1 MFSNYLEP
9 YFLQVVF
16 EMISYYYQ
24 HFCIILDISNILFK
38 HRASCYILVP
48 SQGSSWSGLQKGPA
62 SLTMWIFSAL
72 KADSSSLLQE
82 QDLSLLPP
90 SDPLRT
96 WSGQRSPA
104 NRVQFFPESK
114 HEVQRTIF
122 FWTSRPTESQNFTSK
137 CRWQHPHIPH
147 LSCSSLLIASSYQ
160 AELWTSDGR
169 SCVMRTS
176 SGSWKKAHSRFIS
189 ERPIVFGSKMEP

>member
-38 HRASCYILVP
+38 HRASCYIPVP

-114 HEVQRTIF
+114 HEVQRTKL
-122 FWTSRPTESQNFTSK
+122 FWLEDQQNHRTLQANAGGRWCIHTSPI
-137 CRWQHPHIPH
+137 CPV
-147 LSCSSLLIASSYQ
+147 Q
-160 AELWTSDGR
+160 AY
-169 SCVMRTS
+169 
-176 SGSWKKAHSRFIS
+176 
-189 ERPIVFGSKMEP
+189 